1 MHYTMLMELIRA
13 RNERRRIAMVTNLAN
28 GAERLVDYDRAKDDL
43 LADDLE
49 QAFRF
54 DRSGTVKIGDAEYF
68 INVYNP
74 PLNLVIVGAVHLA
87 QALIPLARAAGYDVT
102 VIDPRAAFASR
113 ERFPDVVVNNE
124 WPDEI
129 LPNLDLG
136 PRTALVALTHDPKI
150 DDPALHAALQSGC
163 FYIGALGSKKTQGAR
178 RERLAAAGFKEADL
192 ARIHGPIGLSIGA
205 RGPAEIAIAI
215 MAEITTALRVG
226 KADEV
231 R

>member
-1 MHYTMLMELIRA
+1 MHYAMLMELIRA

-28 GAERLVDYDRAKDDL
+28 GAERLVEYDRAKDDL

-54 DRSGTVKIGDAEYF
+54 DRSGIVKIGDAEYF

-113 ERFPDVVVNNE
+113 ERFPDVAVHNE

-178 RERLAAAGFKEADL
+178 RERLAAGGFKEADL
-192 ARIHGPIGLSIGA
+192 ARIHGPIGLAIGA

-215 MAEITTALRVG
+215 MAEITAALRVG

>member
-1 MHYTMLMELIRA
+1 MRYGMLMELIRA

-28 GAERLVDYDRAKDDL
+28 GAERLVDHDRAKDDL

-54 DRSGTVKIGDAEYF
+54 DRSGIVKIGDAEYF

-74 PLNLVIVGAVHLA
+74 PLHLVIVGAVHLA

-102 VIDPRAAFASR
+102 VIDPRAAFASQ
-113 ERFPDVVVNNE
+113 ERFPDVVVHNE
-124 WPDEI
+124 WPDEV
-129 LPNLDLG
+129 LPQLDLG

-150 DDPALHAALQSGC
+150 DDPALDAALRSEC

-178 RERLAAAGFKEADL
+178 RERLQAAGFKEADL

-205 RGPAEIAIAI
+205 RGPAEIAISI
-215 MAEITTALRVG
+215 MAEITAALRVG

>member
-1 MHYTMLMELIRA
+1 MRYALLMDLIKG

-54 DRSGTVKIGDAEYF
+54 DRSGIVKIGDAEYF

-74 PLNLVIVGAVHLA
+74 PLHLVIVGAVHLA

-102 VIDPRAAFASR
+102 VIDPRAAFASP
-113 ERFPDVVVNNE
+113 ERFPDVVVHDE
-124 WPDEI
+124 WPDEV
-129 LPNLDLG
+129 LPKFDLG

-150 DDPALHAALQSGC
+150 DDPALNAALHSGC

-192 ARIHGPIGLSIGA
+192 SRIHGPIGLSIGA
-205 RGPAEIAIAI
+205 RGPAEIAISI
-215 MAEITTALRVG
+215 IAEITAALRVG

>member
-1 MHYTMLMELIRA
+1 
-13 RNERRRIAMVTNLAN
+13 MVTNLAN

-54 DRSGTVKIGDAEYF
+54 DRSGIVKIGDAEYF

-113 ERFPDVVVNNE
+113 ERFPDLVVHHE

-150 DDPALHAALQSGC
+150 DDPALHAALQSEC
-163 FYIGALGSKKTQGAR
+163 FYIGALGSKRTQGAR

-215 MAEITTALRVG
+215 MAEITAALRVG

>member
-1 MHYTMLMELIRA
+1 MHYAMLMELIRA

-28 GAERLVDYDRAKDDL
+28 GAERLVDHDRAKDDL

-54 DRSGTVKIGDAEYF
+54 DRSGIVKIGDAEYF

-87 QALIPLARAAGYDVT
+87 QALIPLARVAGYDVT

-113 ERFPDVVVNNE
+113 ERFPDVAVHHE

-150 DDPALHAALQSGC
+150 DDPALDAALQSEC

-215 MAEITTALRVG
+215 MAEITAALRVG

>member
-1 MHYTMLMELIRA
+1 MHYAMLMELIRA

-28 GAERLVDYDRAKDDL
+28 GAERLVDYGRARDDL

-54 DRSGTVKIGDAEYF
+54 DRSGIVKIGDAEYF

-113 ERFPDVVVNNE
+113 ERFPDVAVHNE

-150 DDPALHAALQSGC
+150 DDPALDAALQSEC

-215 MAEITTALRVG
+215 MAEITAALRVG

>member
-1 MHYTMLMELIRA
+1 MRYALLMDLIKG

-54 DRSGTVKIGDAEYF
+54 DRSGIVKIGDAEYF

-74 PLNLVIVGAVHLA
+74 PLHLVIVGAVHLA

-102 VIDPRAAFASR
+102 VIDPRAAFASP
-113 ERFPDVVVNNE
+113 ERFPDVVVHDE
-124 WPDEI
+124 WPDEV
-129 LPNLDLG
+129 LPKLDLG

-150 DDPALHAALQSGC
+150 DDPALNAALHSGC

-192 ARIHGPIGLSIGA
+192 SRIHGPIGLSIGA
-205 RGPAEIAIAI
+205 RGPAEIAISI
-215 MAEITTALRVG
+215 MAEMTAALRVG

>member
-1 MHYTMLMELIRA
+1 MHYAMLMELIRA
-13 RNERRRIAMVTNLAN
+13 RNDRRRIAMVTNLAN
-28 GAERLVDYDRAKDDL
+28 GAERLVEYDRAKDDL

-54 DRSGTVKIGDAEYF
+54 DRSGIVKIGDAEYF

-87 QALIPLARAAGYDVT
+87 QALIPLAGAAGYDVT

-113 ERFPDVVVNNE
+113 ERFPDVAMHNE

-192 ARIHGPIGLSIGA
+192 ARIHGPIGLAIGA

-215 MAEITTALRVG
+215 MAEITAALRVG

>member
-1 MHYTMLMELIRA
+1 MRYALLMDLIKG

-54 DRSGTVKIGDAEYF
+54 DRSGIVKIGDAEYF

-74 PLNLVIVGAVHLA
+74 PLHLVIVGAVHLA

-102 VIDPRAAFASR
+102 VIDPRAAFASP
-113 ERFPDVVVNNE
+113 ERFPDVVVHDD
-124 WPDEI
+124 WPDEV
-129 LPNLDLG
+129 LPKLDLG

-150 DDPALHAALQSGC
+150 DDPALNAALHSGC

-192 ARIHGPIGLSIGA
+192 SRIHGPIGLSIGA
-205 RGPAEIAIAI
+205 RGPAEIAISI
-215 MAEITTALRVG
+215 MAEITAALRVG

>member
-1 MHYTMLMELIRA
+1 MRYALLMDLIKG

-54 DRSGTVKIGDAEYF
+54 DRSGIVKIGDAEYF

-74 PLNLVIVGAVHLA
+74 PLHLVIVGAVHLA

-102 VIDPRAAFASR
+102 VIDPRAAFASP
-113 ERFPDVVVNNE
+113 ERFPDVVVHDE
-124 WPDEI
+124 WPDEV
-129 LPNLDLG
+129 LPKLDLG

-150 DDPALHAALQSGC
+150 DDPALNAALHSGC

-192 ARIHGPIGLSIGA
+192 SRIHGPIGLSIGA
-205 RGPAEIAIAI
+205 RGPAEIAISI
-215 MAEITTALRVG
+215 MAEITAALRVG

>member
-1 MHYTMLMELIRA
+1 MRYGMLMELIRA
-13 RNERRRIAMVTNLAN
+13 RNDRRRIAMVTNLAN

-54 DRSGTVKIGDAEYF
+54 DRSGIVKIGDAEYF

-74 PLNLVIVGAVHLA
+74 PLKLVIVGAVHLA

-102 VIDPRAAFASR
+102 VVDPRAAFASR
-113 ERFPDVVVNNE
+113 ERFPDVVVHNE
-124 WPDEI
+124 WPDEV
-129 LPNLDLG
+129 LPQLDLG

-150 DDPALHAALQSGC
+150 DDPSLDAALRSDC
-163 FYIGALGSKKTQGAR
+163 FYIGALGSNKTQGAR

-192 ARIHGPIGLSIGA
+192 RRIHGPIGLAIGA
-205 RGPAEIAIAI
+205 RGPAEIAISI
-215 MAEITTALRVG
+215 MAEITAALRVG
-226 KADEV
+226 RTDEV

>member
-1 MHYTMLMELIRA
+1 MRYSMLMELIKA

-28 GAERLVDYDRAKDDL
+28 GAERLVDHDKARDDL

-54 DRSGTVKIGDAEYF
+54 DRSGIVKIGDAEYF

-102 VIDPRAAFASR
+102 VIDPRAAFASP
-113 ERFPDVVVNNE
+113 ERFPGVLVHNE
-124 WPDEI
+124 WPDEVM
-129 LPNLDLG
+129 PRLDLG
-136 PRTALVALTHDPKI
+136 PRSALVALTHDPKI
-150 DDPALHAALQSGC
+150 DDPALTAALRSGC
-163 FYIGALGSKKTQGAR
+163 FYIGALGSKKTQGGR

-192 ARIHGPIGLSIGA
+192 SRIHGPIGLAIGA
-205 RGPAEIAIAI
+205 RGPAEIAISI
-215 MAEITTALRVG
+215 MAEITAALRVG
-226 KADEV
+226 KGDEV

>member
-1 MHYTMLMELIRA
+1 MRYALLMDLIKG

-54 DRSGTVKIGDAEYF
+54 DRSGIVKIGDAEYF

-74 PLNLVIVGAVHLA
+74 PLHLVIVGAVHLA

-102 VIDPRAAFASR
+102 VIDPRAAFASP
-113 ERFPDVVVNNE
+113 ERFPDVVVHDE
-124 WPDEI
+124 WPDEV
-129 LPNLDLG
+129 LPKLDLG

-150 DDPALHAALQSGC
+150 DDPALNAALHSGC

-192 ARIHGPIGLSIGA
+192 SRIHGPIGLSIGA
-205 RGPAEIAIAI
+205 RGPAEIAISI
-215 MAEITTALRVG
+215 IAEITAALRVG

>member
-1 MHYTMLMELIRA
+1 MHYAMLMELIRA

-28 GAERLVDYDRAKDDL
+28 GAERLVDYDRARDDL

-54 DRSGTVKIGDAEYF
+54 DRSGIVKIGDAEYF

-113 ERFPDVVVNNE
+113 ERFPNVAVHNE

-150 DDPALHAALQSGC
+150 DDPALDAALQSEC

-215 MAEITTALRVG
+215 MAEITAALRVG

>member
-1 MHYTMLMELIRA
+1 MRYALLMDLIKG

-54 DRSGTVKIGDAEYF
+54 DRSGIVKIGDAEYF

-74 PLNLVIVGAVHLA
+74 PLHLVIVGAVHLA

-102 VIDPRAAFASR
+102 VIDPRAAFASP
-113 ERFPDVVVNNE
+113 ERFPDVVVHDE
-124 WPDEI
+124 WPDEV
-129 LPNLDLG
+129 LPKLDLG

-150 DDPALHAALQSGC
+150 DDPALNAALHSGC

-192 ARIHGPIGLSIGA
+192 SRIHGPIGLSIGA
-205 RGPAEIAIAI
+205 RGPAEIAISI
-215 MAEITTALRVG
+215 MAEVTAALRVG